1 MIRSIAMASVL
12 AALCTGAYAQAD
24 MPRVDRRQ
32 ANQEQRIERGV
43 ASGTL
48 TPREAGRLEAGQARV
63 ERMENRAEADGRV
76 TRRERARLH
85 HTQDV
90 QSARIYR
97 QKHDRQHD
105 FNHNGRA
112 DRRR

>member
-1 MIRSIAMASVL
+1 MMRSLTAAGLL
-12 AALCTGAYAQAD
+12 AVLCTSAFAQAD
-24 MPRVDRRQ
+24 MPGVDRRQ
-32 ANQEQRIERGV
+32 ANQERRIERGE

-63 ERMENRAEADGRV
+63 ERMENRAEADGKV
-76 TRRERARLH
+76 TARERTRLH
-85 HTQDV
+85 QAQDV

-105 FNHNGRA
+105 FNHDGRA
-112 DRRR
+112 DRQ